1 MGNGGGGE
9 GWDKSTLETARKGC
23 GRPKNRLLMMRKARI
38 ICTLVRSLGLG
49 GGAIEVLLDSCE
61 CRGHNVEGHADEIPT
76 NRVP

>member
-1 MGNGGGGE
+1 
-9 GWDKSTLETARKGC
+9 
-23 GRPKNRLLMMRKARI
+23 MRKARI

-61 CRGHNVEGHADEIPT
+61 CRGHNVEGHADDIPT